1 MRPVLFLCMS
11 MIVLFSPLFSA
22 SSYALTLNIAAEDA
36 WPPFSDAQGNGYSR
50 DLALAA
56 FAVSGVSLTIQAVPY
71 ARALNLTLAGK
82 ADGCWNVT
90 RQPSTEEQYIFG
102 EQPLF
107 TASASY
113 YFKTGK
119 EKNWQTPADIPD
131 GTALAIMN
139 GYEYGAEFEKHRH
152 RLKLIEVSKQQQMI
166 AMLISERVAGAI
178 FFDRVFDYTM
188 AGSHYDRS
196 LIRRGQQNHTSDIY
210 IAFSRQKPG
219 ADKYAQLLDEGLKI
233 LKANGEYQR
242 IMDSHYDRWSE

>member
-1 MRPVLFLCMS
+1 MRPVLYLCLWAAA
-11 MIVLFSPLFSA
+11 VFAPLFSA
-22 SSYALTLNIAAEDA
+22 DSHALTLKLAAEDA

-56 FAVSGVSLTIQAVPY
+56 FALSGVSLEIQSVPY
-71 ARALNLTLAGK
+71 ARALNMTLAGQV
-82 ADGCWNVT
+82 DGCWNVT
-90 RQPSTEEQYIFG
+90 RQPNTEEQYLFG
-102 EQPLF
+102 DEPLF

-119 EKNWQTPADIPD
+119 EKNWQSPADIPD
-131 GTALAIMN
+131 GTVLAVIN

-210 IAFSRQKPG
+210 IAFSRLNP
-219 ADKYAQLLDEGLKI
+219 ASAEYAKQLDEGLKT
-233 LKANGEYQR
+233 LKSNGEYQR
-242 IMDSHYDRWSE
+242 IMNNQYDR